1 MNLFVGGFSWYLL
14 QGSTITKR
22 LNHLKQRG
30 EIVLHISSISVP
42 KSYSVQ
48 KDVSIAPK
56 KVELIN
62 TCTQKL
68 EADLQKKFSE
78 FCHAKLSIFLYAKR
92 GFALVTKST
101 LKEGR
106 NFSSFLP
113 GCDQHFSEINFCYQ
127 GGRVSLK
134 KIVVL
139 VSNSSTQGLSSLRI

>member
-14 QGSTITKR
+14 QGFTITKS

-68 EADLQKKFSE
+68 EADLQKKE
-78 FCHAKLSIFLYAKR
+78 FCHAKNDAKLSIFLYAKR
-92 GFALVTKST
+92 EFALVTKSA
-101 LKEGR
+101 LKEGQT
-106 NFSSFLP
+106 SH
-113 GCDQHFSEINFCYQ
+113 HFSQGVINIFQ
-127 GGRVSLK
+127 RSISAIKEAESV
-134 KIVVL
+134 
-139 VSNSSTQGLSSLRI
+139 

>member
-1 MNLFVGGFSWYLL
+1 MQGF
-14 QGSTITKR
+14 TITKR

-68 EADLQKKFSE
+68 EANLQKKFSE
-78 FCHAKLSIFLYAKR
+78 FCHAKNDAKLSIFLYAKR
-92 GFALVTKST
+92 EFALVTKST

-134 KIVVL
+134 RIVVL